1 MKVNL
6 PEDYRPSEDET
17 YMNPKE
23 LEYFKQKLLRWREQL
38 VEESLEISEQLKE
51 KSLRLPDIVDQG
63 ALETDKALKLR
74 TRNRYLKLINKIN
87 DALERISN
95 GTYGYCKKT
104 GKEIGI
110 RRLEARPTAPLSLE
124 AQERHEQAEKRTRVR
139 RPNSRP
145 PKGGEV
151 MKGYETDDLVGIYQE
166 DGSVKCRECMED
178 EDWEELTEEDIIT
191 SKDIEEGGEWICCD
205 YCEKTLTQRRWE
217 RG

>member
-17 YMNPKE
+17 YMNPKQ

-87 DALERISN
+87 DALERIRD
-95 GTYGYCKKT
+95 GTYGYCEKT

-110 RRLEARPTAPLSLE
+110 RRLEARPTATLSLE
-124 AQERHEQAEKRTRVR
+124 AQERHEQAEKCTRVR
-139 RPNSRP
+139 RPNSSP

-166 DGSVKCRECMED
+166 DGSVKCRECMDD
-178 EDWEELTEEDIIT
+178 EDWQELTEESIIT
-191 SKDIEEGGEWICCD
+191 TGDIDEGEKLFYCD
-205 YCEKTLTQRRWE
+205 YCEEKL
-217 RG
+217 